1 MMKRFFL
8 IILFFNLSYAE
19 YLDIQYAS
27 FSYTIGGSYGSCV
40 KFKKSEYN
48 FNDFDACSCAW
59 AANTSNYSDCYELY
73 YNPQTKMIKYNLS
86 EGAAYIYRNFSSDYT
101 CHIYN
106 QEIQMN
112 ECPEMNEMECSSD
125 NSCEWIDDIQSG
137 WCGSFNNNSTACNNI
152 DSCSYTTCQQACNWS
167 GSAECESYPGCS
179 YSYLTYSCSGTTTVP
194 CCSGGSYQ
202 IDNSYCQEIEVLECS
217 EMYQLACV
225 NDDSCEWVEDIEYGN
240 CSNYN
245 NGTTCDANEN
255 CYWDLCYGGSYG
267 SWSHCCRGGA
277 FQVDNSYCEEVSYI
291 PGDANGDGNLNVS
304 DIVLIVD
311 LILYSQY
318 DEYSDINQDG
328 ILNIIDI
335 VELVNLILSN

>member
-1 MMKRFFL
+1 MKRLFL

-73 YNPQTKMIKYNLS
+73 YNPQTKIIKYNLS
-86 EGAAYIYRNFSSDYT
+86 EGASYIYRNFSSDYT

-112 ECPEMNEMECSSD
+112 ECSEMNETVC
-125 NSCEWIDDIQSG
+125 
-137 WCGSFNNNSTACNNI
+137 NNN
-152 DSCSYTTCQQACNWS
+152 
-167 GSAECESYPGCS
+167 
-179 YSYLTYSCSGTTTVP
+179 
-194 CCSGGSYQ
+194 
-202 IDNSYCQEIEVLECS
+202 DN
-217 EMYQLACV
+217 
-225 NDDSCEWVEDIEYGN
+225 CEWVEDFQ
-240 CSNYN
+240 
-245 NGTTCDANEN
+245 TEN
-255 CYWDLCYGGSYG
+255 CYGIAWNEQDCEEVDGCNWWISNYYGTSNCTGSY
-267 SWSHCCRGGA
+267 
-277 FQVDNSYCEEVSYI
+277 QVDNSYCEEVSYI
-291 PGDANGDGNLNVS
+291 PGDTNGDGNLNVS